1 MAEEVEDV
9 KGETKAEKKKRQKAF
24 DNLDPA
30 DFDDLPSD
38 LLSEDDKVELFQW
51 MMGQSVETPAAVQK
65 IATNLATKIN
75 IMMGYIITR
84 NLSRIDSLINFMEDS
99 EDYLFDAEELIN
111 MDDREDML
119 EYYKAAGGQMK
130 DMLEWTRKY
139 VYQNK
144 QDLKEAGQTVDKLKS
159 LLMALPQDVLTDLIE
174 HLEKGKIRDLVQGE
188 CDTKANKADPDVP
201 DKDIK

>member
-1 MAEEVEDV
+1 MGED
-9 KGETKAEKKKRQKAF
+9 KNKNKKNAF
-24 DNLDPA
+24 DNINPD
-30 DFDDLPSD
+30 DFDNLPSD

-84 NLSRIDSLINFMEDS
+84 NLSRIDRLINFMEDS
-99 EDYLFDAEELIN
+99 EEYLFDSEELIN

-159 LLMALPQDVLTDLIE
+159 LLMALPQDVLTELIE
-174 HLEKGKIRDLVQGE
+174 HLEKGKVRELINGE
-188 CDTKANKADPDVP
+188 NCKTEADPDVP
-201 DKDIK
+201 DKDVK

>member
-1 MAEEVEDV
+1 MSEKNLEEM
-9 KGETKAEKKKRQKAF
+9 EKKTRESTF
-24 DNLDPA
+24 DHIDPS

-38 LLSEDDKVELFQW
+38 MLSEEDKVELFQW

-84 NLSRIDSLINFMEDS
+84 NLSRIDNLINFMEES

-111 MDDREDML
+111 LDDRDDML
-119 EYYKAAGGQMK
+119 EYYKAAGSQMK

-174 HLEKGKIRDLVQGE
+174 HLEKGQVREMIE
-188 CDTKANKADPDVP
+188 CSVEDNLDPESDPDVP
-201 DKDIK
+201 DADIE

>member
-51 MMGQSVETPAAVQK
+51 MMGQSVETPVAVQK

>member
-51 MMGQSVETPAAVQK
+51 MMGQSVETPVAVQK

-111 MDDREDML
+111 MDDREGML

>member
-1 MAEEVEDV
+1 MGKD
-9 KGETKAEKKKRQKAF
+9 KKKTEQRIG
-24 DNLDPA
+24 NLDPS
-30 DFDDLPSD
+30 DFDNLPSD

-51 MMGQSVETPAAVQK
+51 MMGQTVETPAAVQK

-159 LLMALPQDVLTDLIE
+159 LLMALPQDVLTDLID
-174 HLEKGKIRDLVQGE
+174 HLEKGKMRELINGE
-188 CDTKANKADPDVP
+188 NCDVEKKADPDVP
-201 DKDIK
+201 DKDVE